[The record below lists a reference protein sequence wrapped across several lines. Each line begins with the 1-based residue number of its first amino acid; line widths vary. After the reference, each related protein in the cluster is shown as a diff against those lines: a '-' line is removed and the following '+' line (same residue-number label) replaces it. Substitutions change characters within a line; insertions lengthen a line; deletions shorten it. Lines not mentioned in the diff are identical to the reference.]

1 MLAGVLRAIGHP
13 VPGEGLA
20 ALRFWGQTGERS
32 GAWIAAADPVHLE
45 ARLDH
50 LCLYA
55 LRGDDI
61 SRAELRDLFDY
72 LQKTLG
78 DDEHYSF
85 ARLGQLGYLRGHEPI
100 ATAAVSPDVV
110 DGCVPDEFM
119 PAGDHAATHDRL
131 LSEVQMALHDHEVNQ
146 RRVAGGR
153 RSVNSIWIWG
163 GGTAPEKDARPIP
176 PLFADDP
183 LFRGYWNSR
192 TGDIESWTGNIDEAL
207 SNAPDGFV
215 AVVPDEIEYSKPEAM
230 ATCLEDLRVVL
241 ERGDLRALTLLFR
254 DGLKIEVEKKDAF
267 RFWRKV
273 SPLLVGAGN
282 NA

>member
-13 VPGEGLA
+13 VPADGLA
-20 ALRFWGQTGERS
+20 ALRFWGQTSERP

-61 SRAELRDLFDY
+61 SRTDLRDLFDY

-78 DDEHYSF
+78 DDERYAF
-85 ARLGQLGYLRGHEPI
+85 ARIGHLGYLRGQEPI

-110 DGCVPDEFM
+110 DGCAPDEFM
-119 PAGDHAATHDRL
+119 PAGDDAVTHDQL
-131 LSEVQMALHDHEVNQ
+131 LSEAQMALHDHEVNQ
-146 RRVAGGR
+146 RRAADGR
-153 RSVNSIWIWG
+153 RSVNSIWFWG
-163 GGTAPEKDARPIP
+163 GGTAPEIDARPIP
-176 PLFADDP
+176 PLFAHDP
-183 LFRGYWNSR
+183 LLRGYWNSR
-192 TGDIESWTGNIDEAL
+192 TGIVDSWKGNFDEAL

-215 AVVPDEIEYSKPEAM
+215 AVVPDEPDYSRPEAM
-230 ATCLEDLRVVL
+230 ATCLENLRVVL
-241 ERGDLRALTLLFR
+241 KRGDLRALTLLFR
-254 DGLKIEVEKKDAF
+254 DGLKIDVDKKDAF

-273 SPLLVGAGN
+273 SPLLMEAGN